1 MADENKSVLGS
12 IAGTF
17 KSELKNNVL
26 GKLGPDLGSAI
37 EKALDAKA
45 RGKNFKDTFSSEY
58 KNKIGESLKDKIFS
72 QGIIGKSLRAGFES
86 KFGSSEKVDPDEP
99 VIGTTFNDFSEGVS
113 KSIEDEQGVLIRIET
128 LATNIS
134 DNVYNITA
142 AWSKN
147 AKTLEETRK
156 IQEEQHKLEM
166 MSAEEAAL
174 EAKSQIEP
182 LSKPT
187 PTGKEKE
194 KPGNGLSGI
203 SNMFS
208 GLLKSAGKLRSS
220 LIGILKSKKFIA
232 LAALTVGSS
241 AAAAILSNTGDQQ
254 TTNLN
259 TELPPK
265 KLDLPPE
272 PTKINP
278 VITQQDKQEA
288 QRETEKLLKLSKTRD
303 QTTSTTNNVTN
314 QNANNVTNNVTN
326 QNPTN
331 VTNNVT
337 NQNPTNVTNN
347 VTDQSN
353 NLNVSSTTQ
362 VSKPPLSTATPRS
375 TIAPTSSSNDS
386 DVQRLNDYFQKP
398 ENVADGVKVQELS
411 QQEQTIKEAI
421 KQTKQLSSSVTTP
434 SEKARYEY
442 IIKNQ
447 LEPSLQVVNNQKQ
460 EIINKAEQATK
471 SIQTTSAG
479 SNVSAPTPIKSTPSV
494 SPGPSASGTASG
506 MGSSS
511 TTAGS
516 SSTGES
522 GPTMMENGPTS
533 GSSIA
538 ANSEAVESS
547 ASKPNQ
553 PTVTN
558 IDNSSQNMESREGK
572 TRKGI
577 PSPVANRGSLDS
589 MAFFRG

>member
-99 VIGTTFNDFSEGVS
+99 VLGTTFNDFSEGVS

-187 PTGKEKE
+187 PTGKENE
-194 KPGNGLSGI
+194 KPGTGLSGI

-208 GLLKSAGKLRSS
+208 GLLKSAGKLKSS
-220 LIGILKSKKFIA
+220 LLGILKSKKFIA

-241 AAAAILSNTGDQQ
+241 AAAAILSNQGNNSTI
-254 TTNLN
+254 NPN
-259 TELPPK
+259 TELPPE
-265 KLDLPPE
+265 KLDLQPE
-272 PTKINP
+272 PTKTNP

-288 QRETEKLLKLSKTRD
+288 ERETEKLLKLSKTRE
-303 QTTSTTNNVTN
+303 QATST
-314 QNANNVTNNVTN
+314 TNNVTN

-337 NQNPTNVTNN
+337 NQ
-347 VTDQSN
+347 SN
-353 NLNVSSTTQ
+353 NLDVSSTTQ
-362 VSKPPLSTATPRS
+362 VSKSPLSTATPRS
-375 TIAPTSSSNDS
+375 AIAPTSSSNDS
-386 DVQRLNDYFQKP
+386 DVQRLNNYFQKP

-421 KQTKQLSSSVTTP
+421 DQTKQLSSSVTTP

-494 SPGPSASGTASG
+494 SPGPAASG

-511 TTAGS
+511 TPAGS
-516 SSTGES
+516 SSAAET
-522 GPTMMENGPTS
+522 GPTMMESNPTS
-533 GSSIA
+533 GSNIA

-558 IDNSSQNMESREGK
+558 INNSSQNMESREGK

-589 MAFFRG
+589 MAFFGG

>member
-1 MADENKSVLGS
+1 MADEKKSVLGS
-12 IAGTF
+12 ITGTF

-26 GKLGPDLGSAI
+26 DKLGPNLGSSI
-37 EKALDAKA
+37 EKALEAKA
-45 RGKNFKDTFSSEY
+45 HGKNFKDTFSSEY
-58 KNKIGESLKDKIFS
+58 KSRLAESWKDKIFG
-72 QGIIGKSLRAGFES
+72 QGIIGKSLRAGFEA
-86 KFGSSEKVDPDEP
+86 KFGSSKKVDPDEP
-99 VIGTTFNDFSEGVS
+99 VLGTTFNDFSDGVS

-187 PTGKEKE
+187 PTGKENE
-194 KPGNGLSGI
+194 KPGTGLSGM

-208 GLLKSAGKLRSS
+208 GLLKSAGKLKSS
-220 LIGILKSKKFIA
+220 LLGILKSKKFIA
-232 LAALTVGSS
+232 LAALTVGAG
-241 AAAAILSNTGDQQ
+241 AAAAMMSNQNSDPTIDP
-254 TTNLN
+254 N
-259 TELPPK
+259 TELPPQ
-265 KLDLPPE
+265 KLDLNPE
-272 PTKINP
+272 LTKTSP
-278 VITQQDKQEA
+278 VITEQNKQDTDS
-288 QRETEKLLKLSKTRD
+288 ETEKLLKLSKTKEQSTATTNKQD
-303 QTTSTTNNVTN
+303 TDSETEKLLKLSKTKEQSTSTTNNVTN
-314 QNANNVTNNVTN
+314 
-326 QNPTN
+326 
-331 VTNNVT
+331 
-337 NQNPTNVTNN
+337 
-347 VTDQSN
+347 QSN

-362 VSKPPLSTATPRS
+362 VSKPPLSSSAPQTASVP
-375 TIAPTSSSNDS
+375 SSANNDS

-411 QQEQTIKEAI
+411 QQEQTITEAI
-421 KQTKQLSSSVTTP
+421 KQTKQLSSSVSTP
-434 SEKARYEY
+434 SEKAKYEY

-460 EIINKAEQATK
+460 EIINRAEQATK
-471 SIQTTSAG
+471 SLQTSSAG

-494 SPGPSASGTASG
+494 SLGPTASGTASG

-516 SSTGES
+516 TSTGES
-522 GPTMMENGPTS
+522 GPTMMENSPTS
-533 GSSIA
+533 GSNIA

-558 IDNSSQNMESREGK
+558 VNNSSQNMESREGK

-577 PSPVANRGSLDS
+577 PSPVANRGSLDN
-589 MAFFRG
+589 MAFFGG

>member
-1 MADENKSVLGS
+1 MADEKKSVLGS
-12 IAGTF
+12 ITGTF

-26 GKLGPDLGSAI
+26 DKLGPNLGSSI
-37 EKALDAKA
+37 EKALEAKA
-45 RGKNFKDTFSSEY
+45 HGKNFKDTFSSEY
-58 KNKIGESLKDKIFS
+58 KSRLAESWKDKIFG
-72 QGIIGKSLRAGFES
+72 QGIIGKSLRAGFEA
-86 KFGSSEKVDPDEP
+86 KFGSSKKVDPDEP
-99 VIGTTFNDFSEGVS
+99 VLGTTFNDFSDGVS

-187 PTGKEKE
+187 PTGKENE
-194 KPGNGLSGI
+194 KPGTGLSGM

-208 GLLKSAGKLRSS
+208 GLLKSAGKLKSS
-220 LIGILKSKKFIA
+220 LLGILKSKKFIA
-232 LAALTVGSS
+232 LAALTVGAG
-241 AAAAILSNTGDQQ
+241 AAAAMMSNQNSDPTIDP
-254 TTNLN
+254 N
-259 TELPPK
+259 TELPPQ
-265 KLDLPPE
+265 KLDLNPE
-272 PTKINP
+272 LTKTSP
-278 VITQQDKQEA
+278 VITEQNKQDTDS
-288 QRETEKLLKLSKTRD
+288 ETEKLLKLSKTKE
-303 QTTSTTNNVTN
+303 QSTSTTNNVTN
-314 QNANNVTNNVTN
+314 
-326 QNPTN
+326 
-331 VTNNVT
+331 
-337 NQNPTNVTNN
+337 
-347 VTDQSN
+347 QSN

-362 VSKPPLSTATPRS
+362 VSKPPLSSSAPQTASVP
-375 TIAPTSSSNDS
+375 SSANNDS

-411 QQEQTIKEAI
+411 QQEQTITEAI
-421 KQTKQLSSSVTTP
+421 KQTKQLSSSVSTP
-434 SEKARYEY
+434 SEKAKYEY

-460 EIINKAEQATK
+460 EIINRAEQATK
-471 SIQTTSAG
+471 SLQTSSAG

-494 SPGPSASGTASG
+494 SLGPTASGTASG

-516 SSTGES
+516 TSTGES
-522 GPTMMENGPTS
+522 GPTMMENSPTS
-533 GSSIA
+533 GSNIA

-558 IDNSSQNMESREGK
+558 VNNSSQNMESREGK

-577 PSPVANRGSLDS
+577 PSPVANRGSLDN
-589 MAFFRG
+589 MAFFGG